1 MLDCVRQVPNS
12 VRDDHRLV
20 CRLVSVTDD
29 GASDPIERTWDHIAG
44 AISANFTT
52 YNFEAASE
60 RRSHVHETVL
70 VSPYGLYYANDCA
83 ADVETIANSSA
94 RPGRD

>member
-1 MLDCVRQVPNS
+1 M
-12 VRDDHRLV
+12 
-20 CRLVSVTDD
+20 
-29 GASDPIERTWDHIAG
+29 
-44 AISANFTT
+44 SANFTK

-83 ADVETIANSSA
+83 ADVDTISNSSA